1 SRVCPVTSRS
11 GRNHRIDPRNRD
23 RSPSSPLPSKAVI
36 FPRVS
41 PSRPFTSGSYWSV
54 SRAWNRS
61 DLSPSWGLWI
71 SAPMG
76 ARVSS
81 LMGRETGLG
90 DLPENC
96 VAAVL
101 VHLNPLE
108 ICRAARLCRTFRG
121 AASADLVWETKLPRN
136 YRYLL
141 ALVSDEKAV
150 EQRSRLCK
158 KEIYARLCRPNPFDG
173 GTKVFVLWL
182 DCTDNI
188 QDFNAIDDF
197 GYPILDLMRCMLI
210 CFMLL
215 DCRDA
220 YGTTLFDLWYQISP
234 KSFFFSG
241 LQEFWLEK
249 SCGGLCMSIPSRA
262 LLITGIDDHRYW
274 NYIPTE
280 ESRYHTYHL
289 ILNINDFCLS
299 FSLK

>member
-1 SRVCPVTSRS
+1 MANGAAFLWALSPVARLHRRTRSRVLATRLSCHFPVGRKPSHRSKKPRSVALLAPSIQSRDFS
-11 GRNHRIDPRNRD
+11 ACF
-23 RSPSSPLPSKAVI
+23 AV
-36 FPRVS
+36 PAVYVR
-41 PSRPFTSGSYWSV
+41 
-54 SRAWNRS
+54 
-61 DLSPSWGLWI
+61 PSWGLWI

-101 VHLNPLE
+101 VHLNPILDFLDRMMISKNE
-108 ICRAARLCRTFRG
+108 SMNFRV
-121 AASADLVWETKLPRN
+121 D
-136 YRYLL
+136 
-141 ALVSDEKAV
+141 
-150 EQRSRLCK
+150 
-158 KEIYARLCRPNPFDG
+158 I
-173 GTKVFVLWL
+173 GTS
-182 DCTDNI
+182 
-188 QDFNAIDDF
+188 DF